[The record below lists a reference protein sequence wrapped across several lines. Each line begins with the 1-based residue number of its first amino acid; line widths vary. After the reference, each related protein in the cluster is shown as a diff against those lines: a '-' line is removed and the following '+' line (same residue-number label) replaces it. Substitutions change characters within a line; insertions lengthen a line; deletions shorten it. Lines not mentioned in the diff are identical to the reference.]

1 MEPCS
6 RLDRLQDHSR
16 KALTT
21 RSKFFLISHEIYQE
35 SPASKREAGGGVAEE
50 EHLFGGAH
58 VDVRAP
64 CSPEHV
70 VSGRVSVCPC
80 ALSGT
85 ACPPVLAQ
93 ARHACGV
100 QQEGTRPGRLWE
112 TLSVLDTC
120 PSQPPARLSLGRT
133 EAPLL
138 RSPLLP
144 GTLTMGT
151 PTRRKSHLL
160 MLAAVAL
167 VSTPAWSSAWGSPAT
182 FGPVFEDQPL
192 GLLFP
197 EESTEEKLVG
207 GNLVIMN
214 PTKAQDAGVY
224 QCLASNPV
232 GTVVSREAVLRFG
245 CEPHGVPGRF
255 GGREERAGKSVQK
268 GRVTTSPWS
277 LSWRGSPRL
286 GGQRLSTWSPPPV
299 LQEFSKEERD
309 PVKTH
314 EGLSYRWLL
323 NEFPNF
329 IPTDGRHFVSQTT
342 GNLYIARTNASDLGN
357 YSCLATSHMDFS
369 TKSVFSKFAQL
380 NLAAED
386 TRLFAPSIKA
396 RFPAETYALV
406 GQQVTLEC
414 FAFGN
419 PVPRIKWRKVDGS
432 LSPQWATAEPTL
444 QIPSVGFED
453 EGTYECEAENSK
465 GRDTVQG
472 RIIVQD
478 MEADIGSNLHWECA
492 AAGKP
497 RPTVRWLRDGD
508 PLASQARVEVLAGDL
523 RFSKLSLED
532 SGMYQCVAENKHG
545 TIYASAELAVQALAP
560 DFRLNPVRRLIPAAR
575 GGEIVIPCQ
584 PRAAPKAVVLWS
596 KGTEILVNS
605 SRVTVTPDGTLIIRN
620 ISRSDEG
627 KYTCFA
633 ENFMGKAN
641 STGILSVRDA
651 TKITLAPSSA
661 DINSGD
667 NLTLQCHA
675 SHDPT
680 MDLTFIWT
688 LDDFPI
694 DFDKPGGHYRRAS
707 VKETVGDLTILNAQL
722 RHGGKYT
729 CMAQTVVD
737 SASKEATVLV
747 RGPPGPPGG
756 VVVRDIGDT
765 TVQLSWSRG
774 FDNHSPIAKY
784 TLQARTLPAGKWKQ
798 VRTNPAN
805 IEGNA
810 ETAQV
815 LGLTPWMDYE
825 FRVSASNILGTGEP
839 SGPSSKIRTKEAA
852 PSVAPSGLRGGGG
865 APGELIVNWTT
876 ARVPG
881 ADAQYFV
888 YSNESVRPY
897 TPFEVKIRSY
907 NHRGDGPESLTAIV
921 YSAEEGGPPRGPCG
935 VPTPAACPRGVGWR
949 SAPHTPAGFHRWGG
963 EDTWLPSQP
972 SLPRLP
978 SGLAEGGS
986 LEREA
991 VVTECSGYNCF
1002 GQTSRKRLA
1011 KSKGLHGDPLATSL
1025 GLSRAPVLVLSG
1037 TLWSRS
1043 EMSLQSQAISEKL
1056 VQEPGPGQQETGG
1069 VKRQDLEGP
1078 EPYGV
1083 LPFLGLGKR
1092 RISPGMLYQNDL
1104 HPIPTLH
1111 LTSKNWIEIAV
1122 PEDIGHALV
1131 QIRTTGPGG
1140 DGVPAEVHIVRNGGA
1155 VSPLIPQEYQGPSRC
1170 LMQESFPP
1178 KPDPNPASP
1187 QGGKKQAG
1195 RNQVQSSPGTALAAP
1210 SFPLPNVPEGRE
1222 VPGPA
1227 HSAHFRLL
1235 VSGTS
1240 MMVENSA
1247 GCPVPHPGTVLC
1259 HSVATLILIGY
1270 LEL

>member
-1 MEPCS
+1 
-6 RLDRLQDHSR
+6 
-16 KALTT
+16 
-21 RSKFFLISHEIYQE
+21 
-35 SPASKREAGGGVAEE
+35 
-50 EHLFGGAH
+50 
-58 VDVRAP
+58 
-64 CSPEHV
+64 
-70 VSGRVSVCPC
+70 
-80 ALSGT
+80 
-85 ACPPVLAQ
+85 
-93 ARHACGV
+93 
-100 QQEGTRPGRLWE
+100 
-112 TLSVLDTC
+112 
-120 PSQPPARLSLGRT
+120 
-133 EAPLL
+133 
-138 RSPLLP
+138 
-144 GTLTMGT
+144 MGT
-151 PTRRKSHLL
+151 PTQRKSHLL
-160 MLAAVAL
+160 LLVAVAL
-167 VSTPAWSSAWGSPAT
+167 VSASSEVAPAT

-197 EESTEEKLVG
+197 EESTEEKVTLACRARASPPATYRWKMNGTEMKLEPGSRHQLVG

-214 PTKAQDAGVY
+214 PSKAQDAGVY

-232 GTVVSREAVLRFG
+232 GTIVSREAVLRFG
-245 CEPHGVPGRF
+245 F
-255 GGREERAGKSVQK
+255 
-268 GRVTTSPWS
+268 
-277 LSWRGSPRL
+277 
-286 GGQRLSTWSPPPV
+286 

-314 EGLSYRWLL
+314 EGWGVMLPCNPPAHYPGLSYRWLL

-342 GNLYIARTNASDLGN
+342 GDLYIARTNASDLGN

-444 QIPSVGFED
+444 QIPSVSFED

-472 RIIVQD
+472 RIIVQAQPEWLKVISD
-478 MEADIGSNLHWECA
+478 TEADIGSNLRWSCA

-497 RPTVRWLRDGD
+497 RPTVRWLRNGE
-508 PLASQARVEVLAGDL
+508 PLVSQSRVEVLAGDL

-545 TIYASAELAVQALAP
+545 TVYASAELAVQALAP
-560 DFRLNPVRRLIPAAR
+560 DFRLNPIRRLIPAAR
-575 GGEIVIPCQ
+575 GGEVVILCQ

-605 SRVTVTPDGTLIIRN
+605 SRVTVTPDGTLILRN

-641 STGILSVRDA
+641 STGVLSVRDA

-661 DINSGD
+661 DVNLGD

-680 MDLTFIWT
+680 MDLTFVWT

-694 DFDKPGGHYRRAS
+694 DFDKPGSHYRRAS

-737 SASKEATVLV
+737 SVSKEATVLV

-756 VVVRDIGDT
+756 VVVRNVGDT

-784 TLQARTLPAGKWKQ
+784 TLQARTPPAGKWKQ

-805 IEGNA
+805 VEGNA

-815 LGLTPWMDYE
+815 LGLTPWTDYE
-825 FRVSASNILGTGEP
+825 FRVLASNILGTGEP
-839 SGPSSKIRTKEAA
+839 SGPSSKIRTQEAA
-852 PSVAPSGLRGGGG
+852 PSVAPSGLSGGGG
-865 APGELIVNWTT
+865 APGELVVNWTIRYWKAGDKEAAADRVRT
-876 ARVPG
+876 AGLDTSARVTGLHPNTKYHVTVRAYNRAGTGPASPPANATTMKPPPRRPPG
-881 ADAQYFV
+881 NISWTFSSSSLSIKWDPV
-888 YSNESVRPY
+888 VPLRNES
-897 TPFEVKIRSY
+897 
-907 NHRGDGPESLTAIV
+907 
-921 YSAEEGGPPRGPCG
+921 
-935 VPTPAACPRGVGWR
+935 
-949 SAPHTPAGFHRWGG
+949 
-963 EDTWLPSQP
+963 
-972 SLPRLP
+972 
-978 SGLAEGGS
+978 
-986 LEREA
+986 A
-991 VVTECSGYNCF
+991 VTGY
-1002 GQTSRKRLA
+1002 K
-1011 KSKGLHGDPLATSL
+1011 
-1025 GLSRAPVLVLSG
+1025 
-1037 TLWSRS
+1037 
-1043 EMSLQSQAISEKL
+1043 
-1056 VQEPGPGQQETGG
+1056 
-1069 VKRQDLEGP
+1069 
-1078 EPYGV
+1078 
-1083 LPFLGLGKR
+1083 
-1092 RISPGMLYQNDL
+1092 MLYQNDL
-1104 HPIPTLH
+1104 HPTPTLH
-1111 LTSKNWIEIAV
+1111 LTSKNWIEIPV

-1140 DGVPAEVHIVRNGGA
+1140 DGIPAEVHIVRNGGA
-1155 VSPLIPQEYQGPSRC
+1155 ASPL
-1170 LMQESFPP
+1170 
-1178 KPDPNPASP
+1178 
-1187 QGGKKQAG
+1187 
-1195 RNQVQSSPGTALAAP
+1195 
-1210 SFPLPNVPEGRE
+1210 
-1222 VPGPA
+1222 
-1227 HSAHFRLL
+1227 
-1235 VSGTS
+1235 
-1240 MMVENSA
+1240 ENSA
-1247 GCPVPHPGTVLC
+1247 GRPAPRAGTILS
-1259 HSVATLILIGY
+1259 HSVAMLILRGY

>member
-1 MEPCS
+1 MG
-6 RLDRLQDHSR
+6 RA
-16 KALTT
+16 AL
-21 RSKFFLISHEIYQE
+21 
-35 SPASKREAGGGVAEE
+35 
-50 EHLFGGAH
+50 
-58 VDVRAP
+58 
-64 CSPEHV
+64 
-70 VSGRVSVCPC
+70 
-80 ALSGT
+80 
-85 ACPPVLAQ
+85 
-93 ARHACGV
+93 
-100 QQEGTRPGRLWE
+100 RP
-112 TLSVLDTC
+112 
-120 PSQPPARLSLGRT
+120 
-133 EAPLL
+133 
-138 RSPLLP
+138 
-144 GTLTMGT
+144 
-151 PTRRKSHLL
+151 L
-160 MLAAVAL
+160 MLSPSA
-167 VSTPAWSSAWGSPAT
+167 AWSSARGSQAT

-197 EESTEEKLVG
+197 EESTEEKVTLACRARASPPATYRWKMNGTEMKLEPGSRHQLVG

-232 GTVVSREAVLRFG
+232 GTVVSREAVLRDFG
-245 CEPHGVPGRF
+245 
-255 GGREERAGKSVQK
+255 
-268 GRVTTSPWS
+268 
-277 LSWRGSPRL
+277 
-286 GGQRLSTWSPPPV
+286 V

-314 EGLSYRWLL
+314 EGWGVMLPCNPPAHYPGLSYRWLL

-396 RFPAETYALV
+396 KFPAETYALV

-472 RIIVQD
+472 RIIVQAQPEWLKVISD
-478 MEADIGSNLHWECA
+478 MEADIGSNLHWGCA

-497 RPTVRWLRDGD
+497 RPTVRWLRNGE
-508 PLASQARVEVLAGDL
+508 PLASQARVEVMAGDL

-545 TIYASAELAVQALAP
+545 TIYASAELAVQASLPYTRGAAGRSGYCGLP
-560 DFRLNPVRRLIPAAR
+560 CFFSFLGLKTNLSPRPAA
-575 GGEIVIPCQ
+575 PT
-584 PRAAPKAVVLWS
+584 RARFLSLCSGA
-596 KGTEILVNS
+596 
-605 SRVTVTPDGTLIIRN
+605 
-620 ISRSDEG
+620 
-627 KYTCFA
+627 
-633 ENFMGKAN
+633 
-641 STGILSVRDA
+641 LSVSADA

-661 DINSGD
+661 DINLGD

-680 MDLTFIWT
+680 MDLTFIWM

-707 VKETVGDLTILNAQL
+707 VKETVGDLSILNAQL

-756 VVVRDIGDT
+756 VVVREIGDT

-784 TLQARTLPAGKWKQ
+784 TLQARTLPGKWKQ

-825 FRVSASNILGTGEP
+825 FRVVASNILGTGEP

-852 PSVAPSGLRGGGG
+852 PSVAPSGLSGGGG
-865 APGELIVNWTT
+865 APGELIVNWTPMSREYQNGDGFGYLLSFRRQGSTSWQT

-907 NHRGDGPESLTAIV
+907 NRRGEGPESLTALV
-921 YSAEEGGPPRGPCG
+921 YSAEEEPRVAPTKVWAQGVASSEMNVTWEPVQQDMNGILLGYEIRYWKAGDKEAAADRVRTAGLDTTALVTGLHPNTKYHVTVRAYNRAGTGPASPAANATTMKPPPRRPPGNISWTFSSSSLSIKWDP
-935 VPTPAACPRGVGWR
+935 VVALRNE
-949 SAPHTPAGFHRWGG
+949 SA
-963 EDTWLPSQP
+963 
-972 SLPRLP
+972 
-978 SGLAEGGS
+978 
-986 LEREA
+986 
-991 VVTECSGYNCF
+991 VTGY
-1002 GQTSRKRLA
+1002 K
-1011 KSKGLHGDPLATSL
+1011 
-1025 GLSRAPVLVLSG
+1025 
-1037 TLWSRS
+1037 
-1043 EMSLQSQAISEKL
+1043 
-1056 VQEPGPGQQETGG
+1056 
-1069 VKRQDLEGP
+1069 
-1078 EPYGV
+1078 
-1083 LPFLGLGKR
+1083 
-1092 RISPGMLYQNDL
+1092 MLYQNDL
-1104 HPIPTLH
+1104 HPTPTLH
-1111 LTSKNWIEIAV
+1111 LTNKNWIEIAV

-1140 DGVPAEVHIVRNGGA
+1140 DGVPAEVHIVKNG
-1155 VSPLIPQEYQGPSRC
+1155 
-1170 LMQESFPP
+1170 
-1178 KPDPNPASP
+1178 
-1187 QGGKKQAG
+1187 
-1195 RNQVQSSPGTALAAP
+1195 
-1210 SFPLPNVPEGRE
+1210 
-1222 VPGPA
+1222 
-1227 HSAHFRLL
+1227 
-1235 VSGTS
+1235 GTS

-1247 GCPVPHPGTVLC
+1247 VSPAPHPGTVLS
-1259 HSVATLILIGY
+1259 HSVVTLILIGY

>member
-1 MEPCS
+1 DCKP
-6 RLDRLQDHSR
+6 LR
-16 KALTT
+16 K
-21 RSKFFLISHEIYQE
+21 RH
-35 SPASKREAGGGVAEE
+35 
-50 EHLFGGAH
+50 
-58 VDVRAP
+58 
-64 CSPEHV
+64 C
-70 VSGRVSVCPC
+70 
-80 ALSGT
+80 
-85 ACPPVLAQ
+85 VL
-93 ARHACGV
+93 
-100 QQEGTRPGRLWE
+100 LN
-112 TLSVLDTC
+112 
-120 PSQPPARLSLGRT
+120 
-133 EAPLL
+133 
-138 RSPLLP
+138 LP
-144 GTLTMGT
+144 
-151 PTRRKSHLL
+151 L
-160 MLAAVAL
+160 MLSPSA
-167 VSTPAWSSAWGSPAT
+167 AWSSARGSQAT

-197 EESTEEKLVG
+197 EESTEEKVTLACRARASPPATYRWKMNGTEMKLEPGSRHQLVG

-232 GTVVSREAVLRFG
+232 GTVVSREAVLRDFG
-245 CEPHGVPGRF
+245 
-255 GGREERAGKSVQK
+255 
-268 GRVTTSPWS
+268 
-277 LSWRGSPRL
+277 
-286 GGQRLSTWSPPPV
+286 V

-314 EGLSYRWLL
+314 EGWGVMLPCNPPAHYPGLSYRWLL

-396 RFPAETYALV
+396 KFPAETYALV

-472 RIIVQD
+472 RIIVQAQPEWLKVISD
-478 MEADIGSNLHWECA
+478 MEADIGSNLHWGCA

-497 RPTVRWLRDGD
+497 RPTVRWLRNGE
-508 PLASQARVEVLAGDL
+508 PLASQARVEVMAGDL

-575 GGEIVIPCQ
+575 GGEIIIPCQ

-661 DINSGD
+661 DINLGD

-680 MDLTFIWT
+680 MDLTFIWM

-707 VKETVGDLTILNAQL
+707 VKETVGDLSILNAQL

-756 VVVRDIGDT
+756 VVVREIGDT

-784 TLQARTLPAGKWKQ
+784 TLQARTLPGKWKQ

-825 FRVSASNILGTGEP
+825 FRVVASNILGTGEP
-839 SGPSSKIRTKEAA
+839 SGPSSKIRTKEAGQSPG
-852 PSVAPSGLRGGGG
+852 PSVAPSGLSGGGG
-865 APGELIVNWTT
+865 PMSREYQNGDGFGYLLSFRRQGSTSWQT

-907 NHRGDGPESLTAIV
+907 NRRGEGPESLTALV
-921 YSAEEGGPPRGPCG
+921 YSAEEEPRVMNVTWEPVQQDMNGILLG
-935 VPTPAACPRGVGWR
+935 YEIRYWKAGDKEAAADRVR
-949 SAPHTPAGFHRWGG
+949 TAGL
-963 EDTWLPSQP
+963 DTTAL
-972 SLPRLP
+972 
-978 SGLAEGGS
+978 
-986 LEREA
+986 
-991 VVTECSGYNCF
+991 VT
-1002 GQTSRKRLA
+1002 
-1011 KSKGLHGDPLATSL
+1011 GLHPNTKYHVTVRAYNRAGTGPATPRRPPGNISWTFSSSSLSIKWDPVVALRNESA
-1025 GLSRAPVLVLSG
+1025 
-1037 TLWSRS
+1037 
-1043 EMSLQSQAISEKL
+1043 SQ
-1056 VQEPGPGQQETGG
+1056 
-1069 VKRQDLEGP
+1069 
-1078 EPYGV
+1078 
-1083 LPFLGLGKR
+1083 
-1092 RISPGMLYQNDL
+1092 MLYQNDL
-1104 HPIPTLH
+1104 HPTPTLH
-1111 LTSKNWIEIAV
+1111 LTNKNWIEIAV

-1140 DGVPAEVHIVRNGGA
+1140 DGVPAEVHIVKNG
-1155 VSPLIPQEYQGPSRC
+1155 
-1170 LMQESFPP
+1170 
-1178 KPDPNPASP
+1178 
-1187 QGGKKQAG
+1187 
-1195 RNQVQSSPGTALAAP
+1195 
-1210 SFPLPNVPEGRE
+1210 
-1222 VPGPA
+1222 
-1227 HSAHFRLL
+1227 
-1235 VSGTS
+1235 GTS

-1247 GCPVPHPGTVLC
+1247 VSPAPHPGTVLS
-1259 HSVATLILIGY
+1259 HSVVTLILIGY

>member
-1 MEPCS
+1 M
-6 RLDRLQDHSR
+6 
-16 KALTT
+16 
-21 RSKFFLISHEIYQE
+21 KF
-35 SPASKREAGGGVAEE
+35 AR
-50 EHLFGGAH
+50 
-58 VDVRAP
+58 
-64 CSPEHV
+64 
-70 VSGRVSVCPC
+70 
-80 ALSGT
+80 T
-85 ACPPVLAQ
+85 PV
-93 ARHACGV
+93 
-100 QQEGTRPGRLWE
+100 
-112 TLSVLDTC
+112 
-120 PSQPPARLSLGRT
+120 
-133 EAPLL
+133 
-138 RSPLLP
+138 
-144 GTLTMGT
+144 MGT
-151 PTRRKSHLL
+151 PSRRKSHLL
-160 MLAAVAL
+160 LLLAVAL
-167 VSTPAWSSAWGSPAT
+167 VCCPAWSSALGSPAT

-192 GLLFP
+192 SLLFP
-197 EESTEEKLVG
+197 EESTEEKVTLACRARASPPATYRWKMNGTEMKLEPASRHQLVG
-207 GNLVIMN
+207 GNLVIMS

-245 CEPHGVPGRF
+245 F
-255 GGREERAGKSVQK
+255 
-268 GRVTTSPWS
+268 
-277 LSWRGSPRL
+277 
-286 GGQRLSTWSPPPV
+286 

-314 EGLSYRWLL
+314 EGWGVMLPCNPPAHYPGLSYRWLL

-329 IPTDGRHFVSQTT
+329 IPADGRHFVSQTT

-386 TRLFAPSIKA
+386 PRLFAPSIKA

-444 QIPSVGFED
+444 QIPSVSFED

-465 GRDTVQG
+465 GRDSVQG
-472 RIIVQD
+472 RIIVQAQPEWLKVISD
-478 MEADIGSNLHWECA
+478 MEADIGSSLRWGCA

-497 RPTVRWLRDGD
+497 RPTVRWLRNGE
-508 PLASQARVEVLAGDL
+508 PLASQTRIEVLAGDL
-523 RFSKLSLED
+523 QFSKLSLED

-575 GGEIVIPCQ
+575 GGEVIIPCQ

-661 DINSGD
+661 DINLGD

-694 DFDKPGGHYRRAS
+694 DSDKPGGHYRRSS

-729 CMAQTVVD
+729 CVAQTVVD
-737 SASKEATVLV
+737 SASKEAMVLV

-784 TLQARTLPAGKWKQ
+784 TLQARTPPAGKWKQ

-825 FRVSASNILGTGEP
+825 FRVIASNILGTGEP
-839 SGPSSKIRTKEAA
+839 SGPSSRIRTKEAA
-852 PSVAPSGLRGGGG
+852 PSVAPSGLSGGGG
-865 APGELIVNWTT
+865 APGELIVNWTPMSREYQNGDGFGYLLSFRRQGSTGWQT
-876 ARVPG
+876 ARVRG
-881 ADAQYFV
+881 ADTQYFV

-907 NHRGDGPESLTAIV
+907 NRRGDGPESLTALV
-921 YSAEEGGPPRGPCG
+921 YSAEEEPRVAPTKVWAKG
-935 VPTPAACPRGVGWR
+935 V
-949 SAPHTPAGFHRWGG
+949 S
-963 EDTWLPSQP
+963 S
-972 SLPRLP
+972 
-978 SGLAEGGS
+978 
-986 LEREA
+986 
-991 VVTECSGYNCF
+991 
-1002 GQTSRKRLA
+1002 
-1011 KSKGLHGDPLATSL
+1011 
-1025 GLSRAPVLVLSG
+1025 
-1037 TLWSRS
+1037 S
-1043 EMSLQSQAISEKL
+1043 EMNVTWEPVQQDMNGILLGYEIRYWKAGDKEAAADRVRTAGLDTSARVTDLHPNTKYHVTVRAYNRAGTGPASPSANATTMKPPPQRPPGNISWTFLSSRLSIKWDPVVPLRNESA
-1056 VQEPGPGQQETGG
+1056 VTGY
-1069 VKRQDLEGP
+1069 K
-1078 EPYGV
+1078 
-1083 LPFLGLGKR
+1083 
-1092 RISPGMLYQNDL
+1092 MLYQNDL
-1104 HPIPTLH
+1104 HPTATLH
-1111 LTSKNWIEIAV
+1111 FTSKNWIEIAV
-1122 PEDIGHALV
+1122 PDDNGHALV

-1140 DGVPAEVHIVRNGGA
+1140 DGTPAQVHISRNG
-1155 VSPLIPQEYQGPSRC
+1155 
-1170 LMQESFPP
+1170 
-1178 KPDPNPASP
+1178 
-1187 QGGKKQAG
+1187 
-1195 RNQVQSSPGTALAAP
+1195 
-1210 SFPLPNVPEGRE
+1210 
-1222 VPGPA
+1222 
-1227 HSAHFRLL
+1227 
-1235 VSGTS
+1235 GTS

-1247 GCPVPHPGTVLC
+1247 VCPAPHSGAVLS
-1259 HSVATLILIGY
+1259 HSLAMLILMGC

>member
-1 MEPCS
+1 MAAWTLRGADVLSLCIPRFLVMMTRDGAKTAMAEEAERPE
-6 RLDRLQDHSR
+6 
-16 KALTT
+16 TT
-21 RSKFFLISHEIYQE
+21 RGLPGARPTREERSRGGPEKQE
-35 SPASKREAGGGVAEE
+35 EFNLACVSPARGPGPRAAGERG
-50 EHLFGGAH
+50 
-58 VDVRAP
+58 
-64 CSPEHV
+64 PE
-70 VSGRVSVCPC
+70 
-80 ALSGT
+80 
-85 ACPPVLAQ
+85 
-93 ARHACGV
+93 
-100 QQEGTRPGRLWE
+100 
-112 TLSVLDTC
+112 C
-120 PSQPPARLSLGRT
+120 PSLSPTSAPA
-133 EAPLL
+133 
-138 RSPLLP
+138 
-144 GTLTMGT
+144 MG
-151 PTRRKSHLL
+151 
-160 MLAAVAL
+160 
-167 VSTPAWSSAWGSPAT
+167 TPAWSKCHLLLLLLTAALVSSPAQSSARGALAT

-192 GLLFP
+192 SLLFP
-197 EESTEEKLVG
+197 EESTEEKVTLACRARASPPATYRWKMNGTEMTLEPGSRHQLVG
-207 GNLVIMN
+207 GNLVIMK

-245 CEPHGVPGRF
+245 F
-255 GGREERAGKSVQK
+255 
-268 GRVTTSPWS
+268 
-277 LSWRGSPRL
+277 
-286 GGQRLSTWSPPPV
+286 

-314 EGLSYRWLL
+314 EGWGVMLPCNPPAHYPGLSYRWLL

-386 TRLFAPSIKA
+386 TRLLAPNIKA
-396 RFPAETYALV
+396 RLPAETYALV
-406 GQQVTLEC
+406 GQRVTLEC
-414 FAFGN
+414 FAFGKTARAAHEAQGEQVPESAQRLPTRSTVPASPPARPGRAEDASLGAHEPGTYGQRGGGLPSSARPFRVSPDS

-432 LSPQWATAEPTL
+432 LSPQWTTAEPTL
-444 QIPSVGFED
+444 QIPSVSFED
-453 EGTYECEAENSK
+453 EGTYECEAENAK
-465 GRDTVQG
+465 GRDTAQG
-472 RIIVQD
+472 RIIVQAQPEWLKVISD
-478 MEADIGSNLHWECA
+478 TEADIGSNLRWGCA

-497 RPTVRWLRDGD
+497 RPTVRWLRNGE
-508 PLASQARVEVLAGDL
+508 PLASQTRVEVLAGDL
-523 RFSKLSLED
+523 RFSRLSLED

-560 DFRLNPVRRLIPAAR
+560 DFRLSPVRRLIPAAR
-575 GGEIVIPCQ
+575 GGKISIPCE

-605 SRVTVTPDGTLIIRN
+605 SRVTVTPEGTLVIRN

-661 DINSGD
+661 DINLGD

-680 MDLTFIWT
+680 MDLTFVWT

-694 DFDKPGGHYRRAS
+694 DLDKPGGHYRRAS

-722 RHGGKYT
+722 RHGGKYA
-729 CMAQTVVD
+729 CVAQTVVD
-737 SASKEATVLV
+737 SATKEATVLV

-784 TLQARTLPAGKWKQ
+784 TLQARTPPAGKWRQ

-839 SGPSSKIRTKEAA
+839 SGPSSRIRTKEAA
-852 PSVAPSGLRGGGG
+852 PSVAPSGLSGGGG
-865 APGELIVNWTT
+865 APGELVVTWTPVSREYQNGDGFGYLLSFRRQGSAGWQH

-881 ADAQYFV
+881 ADTHYFV
-888 YSNESVRPY
+888 YSNDSVRPY

-907 NHRGDGPESLTAIV
+907 NRRGDGPESLTALV
-921 YSAEEGGPPRGPCG
+921 YSAEEEPRVAPTKVWARGVSSSEMNVTWEPVQQDTNGILLGYEVSAAQGPPDQIRYWKAGDKE
-935 VPTPAACPRGVGWR
+935 AAADRVRTAGMDT
-949 SAPHTPAGFHRWGG
+949 SAR
-963 EDTWLPSQP
+963 
-972 SLPRLP
+972 
-978 SGLAEGGS
+978 
-986 LEREA
+986 
-991 VVTECSGYNCF
+991 VT
-1002 GQTSRKRLA
+1002 
-1011 KSKGLHGDPLATSL
+1011 GLHPSTKYHVTVRAYNRAGTGPASPSSNATTMKPPPRRPPGNISWTFSSSSLSIKWDPVVPLRNESA
-1025 GLSRAPVLVLSG
+1025 V
-1037 TLWSRS
+1037 
-1043 EMSLQSQAISEKL
+1043 
-1056 VQEPGPGQQETGG
+1056 TGY
-1069 VKRQDLEGP
+1069 K
-1078 EPYGV
+1078 
-1083 LPFLGLGKR
+1083 
-1092 RISPGMLYQNDL
+1092 MLYQHDL
-1104 HPIPTLH
+1104 HSAPTLH
-1111 LTSKNWIEIAV
+1111 LTSKNWIEVAA

-1140 DGVPAEVHIVRNGGA
+1140 DGIPAEVHIVRNGG
-1155 VSPLIPQEYQGPSRC
+1155 
-1170 LMQESFPP
+1170 
-1178 KPDPNPASP
+1178 
-1187 QGGKKQAG
+1187 
-1195 RNQVQSSPGTALAAP
+1195 
-1210 SFPLPNVPEGRE
+1210 
-1222 VPGPA
+1222 
-1227 HSAHFRLL
+1227 
-1235 VSGTS
+1235 TS
-1240 MMVENSA
+1240 MMVENA
-1247 GCPVPHPGTVLC
+1247 AVCPALHPGAILF
-1259 HSVATLILIGY
+1259 HSVAVLLLIGY
-1270 LEL
+1270 LQL

>member
-1 MEPCS
+1 M
-6 RLDRLQDHSR
+6 
-16 KALTT
+16 
-21 RSKFFLISHEIYQE
+21 
-35 SPASKREAGGGVAEE
+35 
-50 EHLFGGAH
+50 
-58 VDVRAP
+58 
-64 CSPEHV
+64 
-70 VSGRVSVCPC
+70 
-80 ALSGT
+80 GT
-85 ACPPVLAQ
+85 A
-93 ARHACGV
+93 
-100 QQEGTRPGRLWE
+100 
-112 TLSVLDTC
+112 
-120 PSQPPARLSLGRT
+120 
-133 EAPLL
+133 
-138 RSPLLP
+138 
-144 GTLTMGT
+144 
-151 PTRRKSHLL
+151 TRRKPHLL
-160 MLAAVAL
+160 LVAAVAL
-167 VSTPAWSSAWGSPAT
+167 VSSSAWSSALGSPTT

-192 GLLFP
+192 SVLFP
-197 EESTEEKLVG
+197 EESTEEQVLLACRARASPPATYRWKMNGTEMKLEPGSRHQLVG

-232 GTVVSREAVLRFG
+232 GTVVSREAILRFG
-245 CEPHGVPGRF
+245 F
-255 GGREERAGKSVQK
+255 
-268 GRVTTSPWS
+268 
-277 LSWRGSPRL
+277 
-286 GGQRLSTWSPPPV
+286 

-314 EGLSYRWLL
+314 EGWGVMLPCNPPAHYPGLSYRWLL

-432 LSPQWATAEPTL
+432 LSPQWTTAEPTL
-444 QIPSVGFED
+444 QIPSVSFED

-472 RIIVQD
+472 RIIVQAQPEWLKVISD
-478 MEADIGSNLHWECA
+478 TEADIGSNLRWGCA

-497 RPTVRWLRDGD
+497 RPTVRWLRNGE
-508 PLASQARVEVLAGDL
+508 PLASQNRVEVLAGDL

-545 TIYASAELAVQALAP
+545 TIYASAELAVQGKGPREFLL
-560 DFRLNPVRRLIPAAR
+560 RLVRSWAHLLC
-575 GGEIVIPCQ
+575 PCH
-584 PRAAPKAVVLWS
+584 
-596 KGTEILVNS
+596 
-605 SRVTVTPDGTLIIRN
+605 RVTVTPDGTLIIRN

-661 DINSGD
+661 DINLGD

-680 MDLTFIWT
+680 MDLTFTWT

-694 DFDKPGGHYRRAS
+694 DFDKPGGHYRRTS
-707 VKETVGDLTILNAQL
+707 VKETIGDLTILNAQL

-765 TVQLSWSRG
+765 TIQLSWSRG

-784 TLQARTLPAGKWKQ
+784 TLQARTPPAGKWKQ

-825 FRVSASNILGTGEP
+825 FRVIASNILGTGEP

-852 PSVAPSGLRGGGG
+852 PSVAPSGLSGGGG
-865 APGELIVNWTT
+865 APGELIVNWTPMSREYQNGDGFGYLLSFRRQGSTHWQT

-907 NHRGDGPESLTAIV
+907 NRRGEGPESLTALV
-921 YSAEEGGPPRGPCG
+921 YSAEEEPRVAPTKVWAKG
-935 VPTPAACPRGVGWR
+935 VSSSEMNVTWEPLQQDMNGILLGYEIRYWKAGDKEAAADRVRTAGLDT
-949 SAPHTPAGFHRWGG
+949 SARV
-963 EDTWLPSQP
+963 
-972 SLPRLP
+972 
-978 SGLAEGGS
+978 SGLHPNTKYHVTVRAYNRAGTGPASPSANATTMKPPPQRPPGNISWTFSSSS
-986 LEREA
+986 LSIKWDPVAPFRNESA
-991 VVTECSGYNCF
+991 VTGY
-1002 GQTSRKRLA
+1002 K
-1011 KSKGLHGDPLATSL
+1011 
-1025 GLSRAPVLVLSG
+1025 
-1037 TLWSRS
+1037 
-1043 EMSLQSQAISEKL
+1043 
-1056 VQEPGPGQQETGG
+1056 
-1069 VKRQDLEGP
+1069 
-1078 EPYGV
+1078 
-1083 LPFLGLGKR
+1083 
-1092 RISPGMLYQNDL
+1092 MLYQNDL
-1104 HPIPTLH
+1104 HLTPTLH
-1111 LTSKNWIEIAV
+1111 LTSKNWIEIPV

-1140 DGVPAEVHIVRNGGA
+1140 DGIPAEVHIVRNGG
-1155 VSPLIPQEYQGPSRC
+1155 
-1170 LMQESFPP
+1170 
-1178 KPDPNPASP
+1178 
-1187 QGGKKQAG
+1187 
-1195 RNQVQSSPGTALAAP
+1195 
-1210 SFPLPNVPEGRE
+1210 
-1222 VPGPA
+1222 
-1227 HSAHFRLL
+1227 
-1235 VSGTS
+1235 TS
-1240 MMVENSA
+1240 MMVENLA
-1247 GCPVPHPGTVLC
+1247 VRPAPHPGAIVS
-1259 HSVATLILIGY
+1259 HSVAMLILIGS

>member
-1 MEPCS
+1 
-6 RLDRLQDHSR
+6 
-16 KALTT
+16 
-21 RSKFFLISHEIYQE
+21 
-35 SPASKREAGGGVAEE
+35 AGGWALAS
-50 EHLFGGAH
+50 HLAT
-58 VDVRAP
+58 A
-64 CSPEHV
+64 SLPEQHPA
-70 VSGRVSVCPC
+70 GC
-80 ALSGT
+80 
-85 ACPPVLAQ
+85 
-93 ARHACGV
+93 
-100 QQEGTRPGRLWE
+100 GRLEW
-112 TLSVLDTC
+112 
-120 PSQPPARLSLGRT
+120 A
-133 EAPLL
+133 
-138 RSPLLP
+138 
-144 GTLTMGT
+144 
-151 PTRRKSHLL
+151 
-160 MLAAVAL
+160 
-167 VSTPAWSSAWGSPAT
+167 PAT

-197 EESTEEKLVG
+197 EESTEEKVTLACRARASPPATYRWKMNGTEMKLEPGSRHQLIG

-214 PTKAQDAGVY
+214 PSKAQDAGVY

-232 GTVVSREAVLRFG
+232 GTIVSREAVLRFG
-245 CEPHGVPGRF
+245 F
-255 GGREERAGKSVQK
+255 
-268 GRVTTSPWS
+268 
-277 LSWRGSPRL
+277 
-286 GGQRLSTWSPPPV
+286 

-314 EGLSYRWLL
+314 EGWGVMLPCNPPAHYPGLSYRWLL

-342 GNLYIARTNASDLGN
+342 GDLYIARTNASDLGN

-444 QIPSVGFED
+444 QIPSVSFED

-472 RIIVQD
+472 RIIVQAQPEWLKVISD
-478 MEADIGSNLHWECA
+478 TEADIGSNLRWSCA

-497 RPTVRWLRDGD
+497 RPTVRWLRNGE
-508 PLASQARVEVLAGDL
+508 PLVLAGDL
-523 RFSKLSLED
+523 RLSKLSLED

-545 TIYASAELAVQALAP
+545 TVYASAELAVQALAP
-560 DFRLNPVRRLIPAAR
+560 DFRLNPIRRLIPAAR
-575 GGEIVIPCQ
+575 GGEVVILCQ

-605 SRVTVTPDGTLIIRN
+605 SRVTVTPDGTLILRN

-641 STGILSVRDA
+641 STGVLSVRDA

-661 DINSGD
+661 DVNLGD

-680 MDLTFIWT
+680 MDLTFVWT

-694 DFDKPGGHYRRAS
+694 DFDKPGSHYRRAS
-707 VKETVGDLTILNAQL
+707 TVGDLTILNAQL

-737 SASKEATVLV
+737 SVSKEATVLV

-756 VVVRDIGDT
+756 VVVRNVGDT

-784 TLQARTLPAGKWKQ
+784 TLQARTPPAGKWKQ

-805 IEGNA
+805 VEGNA

-815 LGLTPWMDYE
+815 LGLTPWTDYE
-825 FRVSASNILGTGEP
+825 FRVLASNILGTGEP
-839 SGPSSKIRTKEAA
+839 SGPSSKIRTQEAA
-852 PSVAPSGLRGGGG
+852 PSVAPSGLSGGGG
-865 APGELIVNWTT
+865 APGELVVNWTPVPREYQNGDGFGYLLSFRRQGSAGWQT

-888 YSNESVRPY
+888 YSNDSVRPY

-907 NHRGDGPESLTAIV
+907 NRRGAGPESLTALV
-921 YSAEEGGPPRGPCG
+921 HSAEEEPRVTPTKVWAKG
-935 VPTPAACPRGVGWR
+935 VSSSEMNVTWDPVQQDIRYWKAGDKEAAADRVRTAGLDT
-949 SAPHTPAGFHRWGG
+949 SAR
-963 EDTWLPSQP
+963 
-972 SLPRLP
+972 
-978 SGLAEGGS
+978 
-986 LEREA
+986 
-991 VVTECSGYNCF
+991 VT
-1002 GQTSRKRLA
+1002 
-1011 KSKGLHGDPLATSL
+1011 GLHPNTKYHVTVRAYNRAGTGPASPPANATTMKPPGQERRFGPEVSELPLANF
-1025 GLSRAPVLVLSG
+1025 P
-1037 TLWSRS
+1037 
-1043 EMSLQSQAISEKL
+1043 Q
-1056 VQEPGPGQQETGG
+1056 
-1069 VKRQDLEGP
+1069 
-1078 EPYGV
+1078 
-1083 LPFLGLGKR
+1083 
-1092 RISPGMLYQNDL
+1092 MLYQNDL
-1104 HPIPTLH
+1104 HPTPTLH
-1111 LTSKNWIEIAV
+1111 LTSKNWIEIPV

-1140 DGVPAEVHIVRNGGA
+1140 DGIPAEVHIVRNGGA
-1155 VSPLIPQEYQGPSRC
+1155 ASPSPHPPGVSGSPQMHNEGIISTQAN
-1170 LMQESFPP
+1170 
-1178 KPDPNPASP
+1178 PNPARRP
-1187 QGGKKQAG
+1187 GERGRQAG
-1195 RNQVQSSPGTALAAP
+1195 NKCKVVLGCPCHPPPHSP
-1210 SFPLPNVPEGRE
+1210 NIPEGRE
-1222 VPGPA
+1222 VGVLLSRGPG
-1227 HSAHFRLL
+1227 
-1235 VSGTS
+1235 G
-1240 MMVENSA
+1240 
-1247 GCPVPHPGTVLC
+1247 G
-1259 HSVATLILIGY
+1259 
-1270 LEL
+1270 

>member
-1 MEPCS
+1 
-6 RLDRLQDHSR
+6 
-16 KALTT
+16 
-21 RSKFFLISHEIYQE
+21 
-35 SPASKREAGGGVAEE
+35 PA
-50 EHLFGGAH
+50 
-58 VDVRAP
+58 
-64 CSPEHV
+64 
-70 VSGRVSVCPC
+70 
-80 ALSGT
+80 
-85 ACPPVLAQ
+85 
-93 ARHACGV
+93 
-100 QQEGTRPGRLWE
+100 
-112 TLSVLDTC
+112 
-120 PSQPPARLSLGRT
+120 
-133 EAPLL
+133 
-138 RSPLLP
+138 
-144 GTLTMGT
+144 
-151 PTRRKSHLL
+151 
-160 MLAAVAL
+160 
-167 VSTPAWSSAWGSPAT
+167 AWSSALGSPAT

-192 GLLFP
+192 SVLFP
-197 EESTEEKLVG
+197 EESTEEQVLLACRARASPPATYRWKMNGTEMKLEPGSRHQLVG

-245 CEPHGVPGRF
+245 CETQATSMLGPHP
-255 GGREERAGKSVQK
+255 AW
-268 GRVTTSPWS
+268 PC
-277 LSWRGSPRL
+277 
-286 GGQRLSTWSPPPV
+286 
-299 LQEFSKEERD
+299 
-309 PVKTH
+309 
-314 EGLSYRWLL
+314 LSYRWLL

-444 QIPSVGFED
+444 QIPSVSFED
-453 EGTYECEAENSK
+453 EGTYECEAENTK

-472 RIIVQD
+472 RIIVQAQPEWLKVISD
-478 MEADIGSNLHWECA
+478 TEADIGSNLRWGCA

-497 RPTVRWLRDGD
+497 RPTVRWLRNGE
-508 PLASQARVEVLAGDL
+508 PLASQNRVEVLAGDL

-605 SRVTVTPDGTLIIRN
+605 SRVTVTPDGTLVIRN

-661 DINSGD
+661 DINVGD

-680 MDLTFIWT
+680 MDLTFTWT

-694 DFDKPGGHYRRAS
+694 DFDKPGGHYRRTS
-707 VKETVGDLTILNAQL
+707 VKETIGDLTILNAQL
-722 RHGGKYT
+722 RHGGKYA

-765 TVQLSWSRG
+765 TIQLSWSRG

-784 TLQARTLPAGKWKQ
+784 ILQARTPPAGKWKQ

-825 FRVSASNILGTGEP
+825 FRVIASNILGTGEP
-839 SGPSSKIRTKEAA
+839 SGPSSKIRTKEAGKS
-852 PSVAPSGLRGGGG
+852 PGCPKELSSGQRPCQLQLCWIPTLLTDGFGYLLSFRRQGSTH
-865 APGELIVNWTT
+865 WQT

-897 TPFEVKIRSY
+897 MPFEVKIRSY
-907 NHRGDGPESLTAIV
+907 NRRGDGPESLTALV
-921 YSAEEGGPPRGPCG
+921 YSAEEEPKVAPTKVWAKAVSSSEMNVTWEPVQQDMNGILLGYEIRYWRAGDKEAAADRVRTAGLDTSARVSGLHPNTKYHVTVRAYNRAGTGPASPSANATTMKPPPRRPPGNISWTFSSSSLSIKWDPV
-935 VPTPAACPRGVGWR
+935 VPLRNE
-949 SAPHTPAGFHRWGG
+949 SA
-963 EDTWLPSQP
+963 
-972 SLPRLP
+972 
-978 SGLAEGGS
+978 
-986 LEREA
+986 
-991 VVTECSGYNCF
+991 VTGY
-1002 GQTSRKRLA
+1002 K
-1011 KSKGLHGDPLATSL
+1011 
-1025 GLSRAPVLVLSG
+1025 
-1037 TLWSRS
+1037 
-1043 EMSLQSQAISEKL
+1043 
-1056 VQEPGPGQQETGG
+1056 
-1069 VKRQDLEGP
+1069 
-1078 EPYGV
+1078 
-1083 LPFLGLGKR
+1083 
-1092 RISPGMLYQNDL
+1092 MLYQNDL
-1104 HPIPTLH
+1104 HLTPTLH
-1111 LTSKNWIEIAV
+1111 LTGKNWIEIPV

-1140 DGVPAEVHIVRNGGA
+1140 DGIPAEVHIVRNGEMA
-1155 VSPLIPQEYQGPSRC
+1155 LWDPMWTPPLE
-1170 LMQESFPP
+1170 
-1178 KPDPNPASP
+1178 
-1187 QGGKKQAG
+1187 
-1195 RNQVQSSPGTALAAP
+1195 SSPRPGGNTRQNRAHLIILQSKEKGKPWTQGLSYLLLLSSSKDPDAVPNDALGAP
-1210 SFPLPNVPEGRE
+1210 AC
-1222 VPGPA
+1222 PG
-1227 HSAHFRLL
+1227 
-1235 VSGTS
+1235 G
-1240 MMVENSA
+1240 
-1247 GCPVPHPGTVLC
+1247 
-1259 HSVATLILIGY
+1259 
-1270 LEL
+1270 